1 MGPRPASLALPW
13 GAPASALLH
22 GERGLSRRAW
32 GRHAEQRRQPVP
44 GVSTGCVG
52 HPRPAPACPSR
63 RLRRARL
70 PGCRAVPAPA
80 LAGRGS
86 QASARSH
93 LGPFPRLLGGVG
105 DSGADGVQR
114 STGRP
119 AAAWT
124 CVPCPRPTPS
134 QPAGLSLQTW
144 WSGPRHLP
152 RPVRCV
158 SASRAPDSL
167 HPPGLRLAQAPLPV
181 PGLSWAAV
189 SAPRSA
195 AFCGGQLSVPSLTS
209 LRPSTQPR
217 SARRARWLWDGPA
230 RSRGGEGHRRHGAC
244 AGPCGSPGAS
254 TGS

>member
-22 GERGLSRRAW
+22 GERGLSWRAW

-134 QPAGLSLQTW
+134 QPAGLSLQPS

-181 PGLSWAAV
+181 PGLSTRTAACLGSRV
-189 SAPRSA
+189 SAPIRRLLWGSA
-195 AFCGGQLSVPSLTS
+195 QRPVAHVSEAFD
-209 LRPSTQPR
+209 STPFRQ
-217 SARRARWLWDGPA
+217 A
-230 RSRGGEGHRRHGAC
+230 RSVALGWAGTEPRG
-244 AGPCGSPGAS
+244 
-254 TGS
+254 

>member
-1 MGPRPASLALPW
+1 MWVTPVLHPPARLGVSDAPAFPVAVQSQLRPSLAAEARQALGLIWVRFLACW
-13 GAPASALLH
+13 G
-22 GERGLSRRAW
+22 
-32 GRHAEQRRQPVP
+32 
-44 GVSTGCVG
+44 VG
-52 HPRPAPACPSR
+52 
-63 RLRRARL
+63 
-70 PGCRAVPAPA
+70 
-80 LAGRGS
+80 
-86 QASARSH
+86 
-93 LGPFPRLLGGVG
+93 G
-105 DSGADGVQR
+105 DSGADGAQR

-124 CVPCPRPTPS
+124 CVPCPRPAPS
-134 QPAGLSLQTW
+134 QPAGLSLQPS

-158 SASRAPDSL
+158 GASRAPDSL

-230 RSRGGEGHRRHGAC
+230 RSRGGEGRRRHGAC